1 MTQQEM
7 QQTVDDVNGAHQGP
21 VLLITL
27 AGGRYDG
34 RMHPLTGPDLILFT
48 DPVTHSTLALRE
60 PEVSIGNVW
69 RKLQDKRAEYRAAMN
84 GVR

>member
-1 MTQQEM
+1 MTTQEIR
-7 QQTVDDVNGAHQGP
+7 QTIDDVNGAHQGP

-48 DPVTHSTLALRE
+48 DPVTKSTLALRE
-60 PEVSIGNVW
+60 PAITVGNVW
-69 RKLQDKRAEYRAAMN
+69 RALQAKRAEFLEAMN
-84 GVR
+84 EAK